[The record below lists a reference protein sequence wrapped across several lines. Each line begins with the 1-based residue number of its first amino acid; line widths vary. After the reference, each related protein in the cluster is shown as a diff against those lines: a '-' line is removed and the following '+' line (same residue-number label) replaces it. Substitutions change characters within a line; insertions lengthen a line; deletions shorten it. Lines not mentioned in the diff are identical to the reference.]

1 MPELPEVETIK
12 RQLNMKEKLL
22 KKYENKI
29 QRFFE
34 IVPGLLTWLV
44 LTSPIWLARPLPLVA
59 AFFLTFLVLFWVY
72 RALIHIVG
80 LFIGYRR
87 YRKEISID
95 WLEKLKKLDQNNPFV
110 VKHLLLVPIASERY
124 DVLKSSLEA
133 VANQTYPRENIFL
146 VLSVEERGGKELLI
160 DAQRLKKELK
170 EKIPNFWLSVH
181 PAGLPN
187 EAVGA
192 AANRSWGAKD
202 AVVRLSRQGENVNN
216 FLLTTFDADG
226 IIDHQFLSRL
236 TYEYLVTKD
245 RENHFYQTAVHLYD
259 NNLWQVPPLMRV
271 QANSITLAVLSS
283 WTFEAHLKDTWSCFS
298 LPLATLISVDYW
310 DVTLGIDDT
319 PFFWRAFFKKNGSF
333 SGRTFYIPISSDAV
347 QGKSF
352 VDSHI
357 SQYRQLLRWGWGVM
371 VFPIAMRGFLTV
383 PGIPLRQKFLQLYKM
398 IEQYTVWR
406 TVTFLLSFGF
416 PLLLLVNPR
425 LRITALGYNLP
436 RLTGYILTFALVF
449 LLPATVIRE
458 KIVKGKPKEWSWW
471 KKALTYLEGPLVI
484 VNLLT
489 YVFVPYIDAET
500 RMMFGHKFRFKTTPK
515 IRKKDKNE
523 DNIKDRI

>member
-1 MPELPEVETIK
+1 MTELPEVETIK

-22 KKYENKI
+22 KKYEGKI
-29 QRFFE
+29 QRLFE
-34 IVPGLLTWLV
+34 IIPGALSWLV
-44 LTSPIWLARPLPLVA
+44 LTSPIWLARPLPLFA

-95 WLEKLKKLDQNNPFV
+95 WLEKLKKFDQNNPFA
-110 VKHLLLVPIASERY
+110 VKHLLLVPTASEKY

-146 VLSVEERGGKELLI
+146 VLSVEERGGKELLL

-202 AVVRLSRQGENVNN
+202 AVARLGKQGENLDN

-226 IIDHQFLSRL
+226 IIHPQFLSRV
-236 TYEYLVTKD
+236 TYEYLTTKNK
-245 RENHFYQTAVHLYD
+245 ENYFYQTAVHLYD

-271 QANSITLAVLSS
+271 QANSVTLAVLSS
-283 WTFEAHLKDTWSCFS
+283 WTFEPHLKDTWSCFS
-298 LPLATLISVDYW
+298 VPLPTLIETDFW
-310 DVTLGIDDT
+310 DVRLGVDDT
-319 PFFWRAFFKKNGSF
+319 PFFWRVFFKKKGNF

-347 QGKSF
+347 QGRGF
-352 VDSHI
+352 IDSHI
-357 SQYRQLLRWGWGVM
+357 SQYKQLLRWGWGVM
-371 VFPIAMRGFLTV
+371 VFPIAMKGFLTV
-383 PGIPLRQKFLQLYKM
+383 SGIPLRQKILHLTKM
-398 IEQYTVWR
+398 FEQYTIWR
-406 TVTFLLSFGF
+406 TVTFLLTFGF
-416 PLLLLVNPR
+416 PLLLLFNPT
-425 LRITALGYNLP
+425 LRTSSLGYNLP
-436 RLTGYILTFALVF
+436 KLTGHILTVALIF
-449 LLPATVIRE
+449 LVPAALIRE
-458 KIVKGKPKEWSWW
+458 KTVAQKPKDWPWW

-500 RMMFGHKFRFKTTPK
+500 RMMLGRKFEFKTTPK
-515 IRKKDKNE
+515 IRQNKKD
-523 DNIKDRI
+523 